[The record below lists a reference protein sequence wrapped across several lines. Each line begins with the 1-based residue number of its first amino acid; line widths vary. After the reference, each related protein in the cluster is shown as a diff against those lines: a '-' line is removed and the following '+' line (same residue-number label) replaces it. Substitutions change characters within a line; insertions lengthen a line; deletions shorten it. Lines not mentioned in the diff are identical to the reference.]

1 MIRRPPRSTLFP
13 YTTLFRSD
21 LTVSVDGKSQ
31 LAMRRAD
38 GSWFV
43 PLSNALLADDRLEVV
58 VAHDGIREV
67 LGGRPHP
74 AGVMRSAGAPSC
86 GRLKR
91 IPCCKQTKSSRCRR
105 LVLPIS
111 MGS

>member
-21 LTVSVDGKSQ
+21 LTVSIDGKSQ

-43 PLSNALLADDRLEVV
+43 PLSNALLADARLEVV

-67 LGGRPHP
+67 LGGRIPVAGEGRGGARDTDRGGRVGADHPNMGRGGPHI
-74 AGVMRSAGAPSC
+74 AV
-86 GRLKR
+86 
-91 IPCCKQTKSSRCRR
+91 
-105 LVLPIS
+105 
-111 MGS
+111 

>member
-67 LGGRPHP
+67 LGGRLTLPGGSSAAPRP
-74 AGVMRSAGAPSC
+74 ARGTASV
-86 GRLKR
+86 L
-91 IPCCKQTKSSRCRR
+91 RR
-105 LVLPIS
+105 HQQMAWGELQNTLL
-111 MGS
+111 

>member
-43 PLSNALLADDRLEVV
+43 PLSNGLLADDRLEVV

-67 LGGRPHP
+67 LGGRITPAREGSGPPRPARGTASGVRRPHP
-74 AGVMRSAGAPSC
+74 MSAWVPHHTY
-86 GRLKR
+86 L
-91 IPCCKQTKSSRCRR
+91 
-105 LVLPIS
+105 
-111 MGS
+111 